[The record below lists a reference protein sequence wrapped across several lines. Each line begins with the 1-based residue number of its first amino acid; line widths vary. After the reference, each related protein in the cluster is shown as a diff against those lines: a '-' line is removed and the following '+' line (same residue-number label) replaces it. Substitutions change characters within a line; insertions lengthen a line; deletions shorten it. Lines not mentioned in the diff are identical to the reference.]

1 VADSEVLPAIAI
13 RGIEVAVGAV
23 SPSLL
28 TRRPPSGRPH
38 PRGLLGSL
46 RLQRVMESVRTGL
59 DIGDGLWTRRS
70 RTARG
75 GRTSQCPLGGCRRNP
90 FPPHPVRAAKPGGPP
105 GRDGPPT
112 PRTAPRAQA
121 RGSPP
126 TAFGRGRSVA
136 ERGAGDLGDG
146 GAALPPSPRNAIP
159 SPCRTPRETGTSHE
173 QGEALRSPALRCAQR
188 GASVATGC
196 SARVGVGVRC
206 DRPFLRTQ
214 LEAFVA
220 WSGRREAVGLAR

>member
-1 VADSEVLPAIAI
+1 VADVEVLPAIAI
-13 RGIEVAVGAV
+13 RGSEVAVRAV
-23 SPSLL
+23 SPSLV

-59 DIGDGLWTRRS
+59 DAGDGLRTRRS

-75 GRTSQCPLGGCRRNP
+75 GRTSQSPLGAYRRNP
-90 FPPHPVRAAKPGGPP
+90 FPPHP
-105 GRDGPPT
+105 PT
-112 PRTAPRAQA
+112 P
-121 RGSPP
+121 SPP

-173 QGEALRSPALRCAQR
+173 QGEALRF
-188 GASVATGC
+188 ATGC

-206 DRPFLRTQ
+206 DRPFLRTL

-220 WSGRREAVGLAR
+220 RWGRQ